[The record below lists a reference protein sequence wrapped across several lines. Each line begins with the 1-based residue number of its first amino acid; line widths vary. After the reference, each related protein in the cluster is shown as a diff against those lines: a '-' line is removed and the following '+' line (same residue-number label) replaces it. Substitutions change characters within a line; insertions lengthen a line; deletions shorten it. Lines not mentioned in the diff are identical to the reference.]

1 MPERSKVTWAK
12 LKVGLMALAALI
24 IVSFLIFL
32 MAGTQGLFQPKA
44 RLYTYL
50 TDANALASGA
60 PVTLAGV
67 DIGGKVESVE
77 LNTGS
82 NDSAKTVKVTL
93 QLPSKYLSSIPVDS
107 QTKMA
112 SANLLGTYYINIQRG
127 KSPQS
132 VQPGAVLPSTQT
144 AEIADLFQQSSQTLG
159 TLDSVVDKVNAII
172 ADIQAGK
179 GSIGQLLV
187 DDTLVRNF
195 VDIEVQFKQL
205 ASDLH
210 NTITSSDNSLG
221 KLLNDKGALYDG
233 VNNGLDSLDKSLA
246 GVNKIVDGVN
256 SGQGTLGQLVQNP
269 AMYDDFRQILSD
281 VHTLLAG
288 IQAGQGTAGKL
299 LKTDEFGDQIK
310 NTLGKVDGLLD
321 KMNNGSG
328 TVARLL
334 NDPVLFDDLDATA
347 RETNALLKDFRANP
361 KKFLRIKMSI
371 F

>member
-32 MAGTQGLFQPKA
+32 MAGTQGLFQSRA
-44 RLYTYL
+44 ELYTYL
-50 TDANALASGA
+50 TDANALAAGA

-77 LNTGS
+77 LNPGAS
-82 NDSAKTVKVTL
+82 NPAKTVKVTL
-93 QLPSKYLSSIPVDS
+93 QIPSRFLSSIPVDS
-107 QTKMA
+107 QTEMA
-112 SANLLGTYYINIQRG
+112 SANLLGTYYINIKQG

-132 VQPGAVLPSTQT
+132 VQAGAELASTQT
-144 AEIADLFQQSSQTLG
+144 AEMADLFRQSSQTLG
-159 TLDSVVDKVNAII
+159 TLQSVVDKLNVI
-172 ADIQAGK
+172 ADDIQSGK

-187 DDTLVRNF
+187 DRKAYNNF
-195 VDIEVQFKQL
+195 VDIEEQFKQL

-210 NTITSSDNSLG
+210 NTLTSSDNSVG
-221 KLLNDKGALYDG
+221 RLLHDNGALIDQVHDG
-233 VNNGLDSLDKSLA
+233 IQSLDKSLD
-246 GVNKIVDGVN
+246 GVNKIVDGIN
-256 SGQGTLGQLVQNP
+256 TGQGTLGQLAQNP
-269 AMYDDFRQILSD
+269 AMYDDFRQILND

-288 IQAGQGTAGKL
+288 LQAGQGTAGKL

-321 KMNNGSG
+321 KMSNGSG

-334 NDPVLFDDLDATA
+334 NDPSLFDDLDATT
-347 RETNALLKDFRANP
+347 RETGSLLKDFRANP

>member
-1 MPERSKVTWAK
+1 MPERSKVSWAK

-32 MAGTQGLFQPKA
+32 MAGTQGLFQSRAK
-44 RLYTYL
+44 LYTYL
-50 TDANALASGA
+50 TDANSLATGA

-77 LNTGS
+77 LNPGAT
-82 NDSAKTVKVTL
+82 NPAKTVKVTL
-93 QLPSKYLSSIPVDS
+93 QLPSKFLDSIPVDS
-107 QTKMA
+107 QTEMA
-112 SANLLGTYYINIQRG
+112 SANLLGTYYINIKQG
-127 KSPQS
+127 KSPQK
-132 VQPGAVLPSTQT
+132 VQPGAELASTQT
-144 AEIADLFQQSSQTLG
+144 AEMADLFRQSSQTLG
-159 TLDSVVDKVNAII
+159 TLQSVVDKLNVI
-172 ADIQAGK
+172 ADDIQTGK
-179 GSIGQLLV
+179 GSIGQLLE
-187 DDTLVRNF
+187 DKKAYNNF
-195 VDIEVQFKQL
+195 VDIEEQFKQL

-221 KLLNDKGALYDG
+221 KLLNDKDALYDD
-233 VNNGLDSLDKSLA
+233 VRNGLDSLDKSLA

-288 IQAGQGTAGKL
+288 LQAGEGTAGKL

-310 NTLGKVDGLLD
+310 TTMGKVDALLD
-321 KMNNGSG
+321 KINNGSG

-334 NDPVLFDDLDATA
+334 NDPSLFDDLDATT
-347 RETNALLKDFRANP
+347 REANSLLKDFRANP